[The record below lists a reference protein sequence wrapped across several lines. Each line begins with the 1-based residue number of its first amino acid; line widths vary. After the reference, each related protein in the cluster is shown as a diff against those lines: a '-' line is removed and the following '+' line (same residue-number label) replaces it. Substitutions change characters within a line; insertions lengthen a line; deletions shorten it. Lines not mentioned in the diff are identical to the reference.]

1 MTEPID
7 IPPSGQRQELRC
19 DVAVVGGGTAGT
31 MAAITAAEMGASVLL
46 LDKAHVRHSGALAM
60 GMDGVN
66 NAVIPGKATPED
78 YVAEITR
85 ANEGIIN
92 QRTVYQ
98 TASRGYDMVRRL
110 EQYGVK
116 FAKDAHGDYDVR
128 RVHRS
133 GSYVLPMPEG
143 KDIKKVLYRV
153 LRQRSIRERVRIE
166 NRVMPVRVLT
176 AAGCAVGVAGFNT
189 RTGEFVTASAG
200 AVILATGAC
209 GRLGLPASGYLY
221 GTYENPTNAGDG
233 HAMAYHAG
241 AELSGLECFQI
252 NPLIKDYNGPAC
264 AYVANPFGGYQV
276 NHRGERFVD
285 CDYWSGQMMA
295 EVAREIASARGP
307 IYLKLTHLPEET
319 ISALEGILHTTERP
333 TRGTFHAGRGHDYR
347 THDVEMH
354 ISEIG
359 LCGGHSSSGVWV
371 DENAATTV
379 PGLYAAGDLACVPH
393 NYMIGAFVFGDLA
406 GAHASE
412 FARGAGAAG
421 PAGPDP
427 APGLPE
433 DQIGAAHELIYR
445 PLRNPDGPPQAQV
458 EYKLRRFVNDYLAP
472 PKTQARLDI
481 ALETFGRMTTEIAQM
496 GARTPH
502 ELMRCAEVT
511 FIRDCAELAARAS
524 LARTESRWGL
534 YHDRADHPGRDDAEW
549 FWHLNIRRGADGS
562 PELLKRPVGSY
573 IVPVSEF
580 EVPVREPGE
589 VVLIPRLPGPGRG
602 RLGRY
607 RLAPAAAAASVQPAD
622 ILQLLRLTDAQPSV
636 PQLEPYLAD
645 SDARVRRAAIAALT
659 ETAPPGAGRAL
670 AHAAGDDNG
679 TVRHAAVAGLR
690 ELVAILPADDE
701 ALLDSLRLR
710 LGSPDPVV
718 RSAVLDLL
726 REMRVAEVGP
736 FAAAL
741 SDADHRVRLRAVSGL
756 VFTRQARLVAAAAAD
771 RSREVRVAV
780 ADGLAALAAELAE
793 TGPADGREALER
805 LAHDPDVLVQAAA
818 FKAAGALGC
827 PPPLDILA
835 ARMLRRTAAAWEVRA
850 GAARALAAASPVVA
864 VGPLVAAVSDPHANV
879 RKAAVTALAPM
890 RAYPGAVEA
899 LHAAACDGDADVRA
913 YARHAI
919 DGGRR
924 LPAAVMNDLAGRA
937 TVGIGDGPQRP
948 ARRVAHAEEEGDIVI
963 AGRAQDLTGR
973 TLVAD
978 RGMAGADA
986 EVGGLVP
993 DGPALAGLL
1002 LREALL
1008 RLFVEVGRQGPLLGC
1023 RDVGG
1028 QVRRV
1033 RGADDGGRQAR
1044 VAEGEAEDELHG
1056 GHARVSEQ
1064 VLDARGLP
1072 VPLAEARLLGK
1083 RAGPPVLVLRRRA
1096 TGRAAS
1102 DQRSRALARRLGDEV
1117 LVVALYGRVGDLEGV
1132 EDVHREVVGQV
1143 REDA

>member
-1 MTEPID
+1 VTAATD
-7 IPPSGQRQELRC
+7 IPPLTQRQELSC
-19 DVAVVGGGTAGT
+19 DVAIIGGGTAGT
-31 MAAITAAEMGASVLL
+31 MAAITAAELGASVLL

-98 TASRGYDMVRRL
+98 TASRGHEMVQRL
-110 EQYGVK
+110 ERYGVK

-176 AAGCAVGVAGFNT
+176 AGGRAVGVAGFNT
-189 RTGEFVTASAG
+189 RTAEFVTVTAG

-276 NHRGERFVD
+276 NNRGDRFVD

-319 ISALEGILHTTERP
+319 LTALEGILHTTERP

-371 DENAATTV
+371 DEHAATTV

-412 FARGAGAAG
+412 RARGTAAGG
-421 PAGPDP
+421 PAGPDGGAGGDP
-427 APGLPE
+427 ASLPQ
-433 DQIGAAHELIYR
+433 DQVEAAHELIYR
-445 PLRNPDGPPQAQV
+445 PWRNPDGPPQAQV

-481 ALETFGRMTTEIAQM
+481 AVETFERMTAEIAAM

-534 YHDRADHPGRDDAEW
+534 YHDRADRPGRDDEQW
-549 FWHLNIRRGADGS
+549 FWHLNIRRGADGN
-562 PELLKRPVGSY
+562 PELLKRPVSPY

-580 EVPVREPGE
+580 DVPARDPGE
-589 VVLIPRLPGPGRG
+589 VVHVAGPARTEPGRPG
-602 RLGRY
+602 ESRR
-607 RLAPAAAAASVQPAD
+607 AQPAATTAARPPE
-622 ILQLLRLTDAQPSV
+622 ILELLRLTETQPSV
-636 PQLEPYLAD
+636 AQLEPYLAD
-645 SDARVRRAAIAALT
+645 ADARVRRAAIAALT
-659 ETAPPGAGRAL
+659 ETAPAGAGRAL
-670 AHAAGDDNG
+670 AQAAGDEAG
-679 TVRHAAVAGLR
+679 PVRHAAVAGLR
-690 ELVAILPADDE
+690 ELVAILPADDQ

-710 LGSPDPVV
+710 LGSADPVV
-718 RSAVLDLL
+718 RAAVLDVLTEL
-726 REMRVAEVGP
+726 RTADAGP

-741 SDADHRVRLRAVSGL
+741 SDADHRVRLRAVGGL
-756 VFTRQARLVAAAAAD
+756 VATGAVRLVAGAAAD

-780 ADGLAALAAELAE
+780 ADGLAALAAEL
-793 TGPADGREALER
+793 TGPGSGTGSGTAPGNGLADAREALER
-805 LAHDPDVLVQAAA
+805 LAGDPDILVRAAA

-827 PPPLDILA
+827 PHPLDTLA
-835 ARMLRRTAAAWEVRA
+835 ARALNRTADA
-850 GAARALAAASPVVA
+850 GAAWQVRVGAAQALAAASPRVA
-864 VGPLVAAVSDPHANV
+864 VTPLAAAMSDPHADV
-879 RKAAVTALAPM
+879 RKAAAVALAPM
-890 RAYPGAVEA
+890 RAVP
-899 LHAAACDGDADVRA
+899 AAAAALDAAARDGDADVRA
-913 YARHAI
+913 YARAS
-919 DGGRR
+919 RR
-924 LPAAVMNDLAGRA
+924 HN
-937 TVGIGDGPQRP
+937 P
-948 ARRVAHAEEEGDIVI
+948 ARIH
-963 AGRAQDLTGR
+963 
-973 TLVAD
+973 
-978 RGMAGADA
+978 
-986 EVGGLVP
+986 
-993 DGPALAGLL
+993 
-1002 LREALL
+1002 
-1008 RLFVEVGRQGPLLGC
+1008 
-1023 RDVGG
+1023 
-1028 QVRRV
+1028 
-1033 RGADDGGRQAR
+1033 
-1044 VAEGEAEDELHG
+1044 
-1056 GHARVSEQ
+1056 
-1064 VLDARGLP
+1064 
-1072 VPLAEARLLGK
+1072 
-1083 RAGPPVLVLRRRA
+1083 
-1096 TGRAAS
+1096 
-1102 DQRSRALARRLGDEV
+1102 
-1117 LVVALYGRVGDLEGV
+1117 
-1132 EDVHREVVGQV
+1132 
-1143 REDA
+1143 